1 MLDVLD
7 RILLCCI
14 PGMLYVI
21 YVLKHANRADFSTIS
36 IFVKTLMPQPQK
48 NCLPLVISHV
58 HSGSVR
64 ACMVSSI
71 LETMPILG
79 FRIPGGDVRGHL

>member
-1 MLDVLD
+1 MLGVLD

-36 IFVKTLMPQPQK
+36 IFVKTDASATEK
-48 NCLPLVISHV
+48 LPTTCHIS
-58 HSGSVR
+58 
-64 ACMVSSI
+64 C
-71 LETMPILG
+71 P
-79 FRIPGGDVRGHL
+79 